1 MTTIR
6 QYTRNI
12 RASTTIALWVC
23 ITVAVGLFIASF
35 LVPPMGV
42 IDGSVLR
49 AVSLLFAF
57 ASLAVTRE
65 AIREGLGAKLTHGNT
80 TIEIKDVDKEPEKP
94 KPHGSGPHV
103 HEEPEEK
110 EDLS

>member
-12 RASTTIALWVC
+12 RASTTLALWVC
-23 ITVAVGLFIASF
+23 IIVAVGLFIASF
-35 LVPPMGV
+35 LVPPMGI

-57 ASLAVTRE
+57 GSLAVLRE

-80 TIEIKDVDKEPEKP
+80 TLEIKDVDKD
-94 KPHGSGPHV
+94 KPHVPDEHV
-103 HEEPEEK
+103 HEEK